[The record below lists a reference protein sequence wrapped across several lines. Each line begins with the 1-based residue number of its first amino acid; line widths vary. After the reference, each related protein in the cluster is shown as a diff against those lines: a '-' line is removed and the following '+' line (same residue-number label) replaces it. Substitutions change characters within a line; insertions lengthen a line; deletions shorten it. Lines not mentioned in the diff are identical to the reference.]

1 MSATRKLSRKKVYD
15 IRREALDQQY
25 ACLYIEPLP
34 LHNCDIIE
42 GSQSVGAATGF

>member
-15 IRREALDQQY
+15 IMREALDQQY

-34 LHNCDIIE
+34 LHNCE